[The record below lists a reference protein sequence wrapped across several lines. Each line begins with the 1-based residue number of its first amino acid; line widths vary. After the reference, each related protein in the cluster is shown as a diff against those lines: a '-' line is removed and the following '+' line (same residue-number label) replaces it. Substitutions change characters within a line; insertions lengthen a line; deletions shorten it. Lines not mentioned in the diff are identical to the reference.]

1 MEYVMQY
8 PKDLH
13 NLHSVFPILPKRMKI
28 QNWNKLVCTL
38 YDKKQY
44 VVQIRA
50 LEQALKYGLIFQ
62 KLHRIIQFNQEAWL
76 KPYIKMNTKLKKE
89 AKNDFE
95 KDFLKLMNKSVFGK
109 TMEIVRKLR
118 DIK

>member
-28 QNWNKLVCTL
+28 KNWNKLVCTL